1 MTRRMTIATIAGQ
14 PTTFYPEGR
23 EKQRPKTLHPA
34 AGESSRQVVESLA
47 EQSAELADVWAGLS
61 PDDWGRPVVDSHE
74 AGEFKRMPL
83 TIGDLA
89 LLRLTEVEVH
99 GTDLDIG
106 LRRWS
111 NQFVE
116 AALPRRISW
125 LGRRTPPKLPESAE
139 FPMTWLLAAT
149 DGPSYLV
156 RIDEARQTT
165 AEVATF
171 DAAARHRIEGPSVDL
186 LATIL
191 GRGVSPDL
199 HAPPPAIESLRQ
211 TFPGP

>member
-1 MTRRMTIATIAGQ
+1 
-14 PTTFYPEGR
+14 
-23 EKQRPKTLHPA
+23 
-34 AGESSRQVVESLA
+34 VESLA
-47 EQSAELADVWAGLS
+47 EQSAELADVWATIS
-61 PDDWGRPVVDSHE
+61 PDEWGRLVVDSHDV
-74 AGEFKRMPL
+74 GEFKRMPL

-106 LRRWS
+106 LRGWS
-111 NQFVE
+111 NEFVE
-116 AALPRRISW
+116 VALPRRISW
-125 LGRRTPPKLPESAE
+125 LGRRTPPTLPESAE

-165 AEVATF
+165 AEVAPF
-171 DAAARHRIEGPSVDL
+171 DATARHRIEGPSVDL

-191 GRGVSPDL
+191 GR
-199 HAPPPAIESLRQ
+199 AFRQ
-211 TFPGP
+211 TFTRRHPRSNPSDRPFPARNRAGRRVSGRTRSRRRPR